1 MIKLFFYG
9 LAGFLLALTLISL
22 NSMLIKHEGISISE
36 TREPTMKI
44 LINEQSSRTSIKQE
58 FSSIFYTL
66 IFSLITALSVYLI
79 AKKRF

>member
-1 MIKLFFYG
+1 LNKLFFYG